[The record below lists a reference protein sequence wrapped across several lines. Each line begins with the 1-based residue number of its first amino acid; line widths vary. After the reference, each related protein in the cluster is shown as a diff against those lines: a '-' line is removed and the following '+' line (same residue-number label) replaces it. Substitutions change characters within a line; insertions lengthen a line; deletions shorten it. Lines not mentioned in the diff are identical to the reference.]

1 MNEQTDGIDPQGV
14 SAPQT
19 DSESAKP
26 RRNRRS
32 PRSGGPRKRAGK
44 PSPRRTSMGDDGSV
58 APAPGEQ
65 AMILEAGAEALEE
78 GPLDYLE
85 REQDTRARLGRHL
98 DSELVAP
105 KLHKVLADAGIGS
118 RREMEELIVA
128 GRVSVN
134 GEPAHIGQRVTP
146 RDQVRVN
153 GKLVQQ
159 RPAHKAPRVIL
170 YHKPAGE
177 IVTQD
182 DPEGRV
188 TVFSRLPRIKTGKWI
203 SVGRLDL
210 NTEGLLIF
218 TNSGDLANRFTHPR
232 YEVEREYAVRIL
244 GELTDEVRQQLL
256 TGIELEDGLANF
268 GVLESLGG
276 EGSNRWYR
284 VCLKEGRN
292 REVRRLFEAV
302 GLTVSRLIR
311 TRFGEVLLPRRL
323 KRGRWEELDSELV
336 LALTAQ
342 LGLVR
347 PERET
352 SRGKPRQPLSHESSL
367 PPELVAPNLRQ
378 GKRVPKLAR
387 IPTAETA
394 PVTTL
399 TIPGG
404 VPDGMVVPGRRRGK
418 PGAGPKP
425 AGSGPARPGKTAGK
439 APGKGRNRGRTA
451 GPGGMPASH
460 ESALGGI
467 TPGNATRRG
476 PAGGERQPRGAKA
489 HESRL
494 GVGGSGG
501 RRPR

>member
-1 MNEQTDGIDPQGV
+1 MNEQTDSVVAPD
-14 SAPQT
+14 SAAQET
-19 DSESAKP
+19 LTGASKP
-26 RRNRRS
+26 RRHRRG
-32 PRSGGPRKRAGK
+32 PRSGPMRRKSSRTAAPPATAVTPEDGAVPGPDTEPAV
-44 PSPRRTSMGDDGSV
+44 SPG
-58 APAPGEQ
+58 PEF
-65 AMILEAGAEALEE
+65 LED
-78 GPLDYLE
+78 GPLEYLE
-85 REQDTRARLGRHL
+85 QQQDTRSRLGRHL
-98 DSELVAP
+98 DSEMLAP

-134 GEPAHIGQRVTP
+134 GEPAHIGQRVSP

-159 RPAHKAPRVIL
+159 RPAHRAPRVIL

-177 IVTQD
+177 IVTHD

-218 TNSGDLANRFTHPR
+218 TNSGELANRLTHPR

-244 GELTDEVRQQLL
+244 GELSEDIRQRLL
-256 TGIELEDGLANF
+256 TGIELDDGPASF

-311 TRFGEVLLPRRL
+311 TRFGDVLLPRRL

-342 LGLVR
+342 LGLLR
-347 PERET
+347 PERDTE
-352 SRGKPRQPLSHESSL
+352 RGKPRQPLSHESSL
-367 PPELVAPNLRQ
+367 PPELVAPSLRQ
-378 GKRVPKLAR
+378 GKRPPRLAR

-404 VPDGMVVPGRRRGK
+404 VPDGLLLPGRRRGK
-418 PGAGPKP
+418 
-425 AGSGPARPGKTAGK
+425 STGK
-439 APGKGRNRGRTA
+439 ASGKPMGKGRGKGR
-451 GPGGMPASH
+451 PGSGIPATH
-460 ESALGGI
+460 ESALGGAGSA
-467 TPGNATRRG
+467 PAARRG
-476 PAGGERQPRGAKA
+476 VAGERQPRGPKA

-494 GVGGSGG
+494 GVGASGG
-501 RRPR
+501 RRSR